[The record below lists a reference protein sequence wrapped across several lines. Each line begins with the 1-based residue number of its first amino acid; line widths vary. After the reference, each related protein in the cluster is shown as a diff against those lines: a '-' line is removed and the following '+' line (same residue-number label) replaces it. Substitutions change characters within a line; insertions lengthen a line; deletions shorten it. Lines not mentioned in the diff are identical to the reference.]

1 VRLVTIRF
9 SHYNE
14 KARWALD
21 LAGVPYTE
29 EGHLPGF
36 HVRAVKRRHPGGGDR
51 DKASSRFSTPLLV
64 LDDGSVLTDSAA
76 IVAWASDRMPETLYP
91 SDEVREIEQD
101 VHDRL
106 AVHSRRV
113 VYGFLFSH
121 PPTLRRL
128 ARACVPG
135 FESWVLAA
143 ALPFT
148 ARRGYEA
155 FAGGDEGFARSRR
168 ICAEEVERWGA
179 RLDGR
184 SFLVGDRLTA
194 ADLALACAMVPLLIP
209 QAEEGFGAP
218 LLPVDALQ
226 PEARDLVV
234 RFRGTAAGRHA
245 LRMFAEH
252 RGTRVIPYGERAP

>member
-1 VRLVTIRF
+1 MHLVTIRF

-21 LAGVPYTE
+21 LAGVAYSE

-36 HVRAVKRRHPGGGDR
+36 HVRAVKRHHPAGGSP
-51 DKASSRFSTPLLV
+51 DKASSRYSTPLLV
-64 LDDGSVLTDSAA
+64 LDDGSVLTDSSA
-76 IVAWASDRMPETLYP
+76 IVAWASERMPQTLYP
-91 SDEVREIEQD
+91 TAEVARIEREL
-101 VHDRL
+101 HDGL

-113 VYGFLFSH
+113 VYGFLFGH

-135 FESWVLAA
+135 PESWVLAA
-143 ALPFT
+143 ALPF
-148 ARRGYEA
+148 ARRRGFERL
-155 FAGGDEGFARSRR
+155 AGGDEGLARSREA
-168 ICAEEVERWGA
+168 CDAEVARWSEHLA
-179 RLDGR
+179 GR
-184 SFLVGDRLTA
+184 EYLVGDRFTA

-209 QAEEGFGAP
+209 QEAEGFGAP

-226 PEARDLVV
+226 PEPRELV
-234 RFRGTAAGRHA
+234 RRYRATPAGRHA

-252 RGTRVIPYGERAP
+252 RGTRVVPYGRAP